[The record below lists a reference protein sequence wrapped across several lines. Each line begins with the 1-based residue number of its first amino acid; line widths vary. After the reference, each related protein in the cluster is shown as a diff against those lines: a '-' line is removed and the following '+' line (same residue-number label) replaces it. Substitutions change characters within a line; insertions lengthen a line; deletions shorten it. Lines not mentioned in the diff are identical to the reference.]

1 MINPKKKADSDP
13 AGQPFFLSK
22 GSSKQVYG
30 EGRRFWVI
38 AGPLL
43 LLLLI
48 VIGVKYGTS
57 NQHVPPALQLQ
68 GQARPSAAATLMK
81 RGPLQPRIP
90 EPQIRVNVTPGGTE
104 SFELEV
110 RGAYR
115 LSVLDSTR
123 ELPIQTSLKRIVVS
137 ATTKGLK
144 LGTTQTTETQLEI
157 VPEESPSVRID
168 GHLYRGRMRLFRRTD
183 GKVSAVNVLPIEEYL
198 ASVVDSEMPA
208 KFPEAARQAQAI
220 VARTY
225 ALYQIQQANPKSV
238 FDLMSSQRSQKYLGV
253 EYIDKAHRR
262 LAGESESSRR
272 ATRSTRGVICNLNDQ
287 LFCTYYSAVC
297 GGKTID
303 GKEVF
308 KDATAALKSTRCEW
322 CRESPYYRWT
332 TELPL
337 DVFEARTLSRSEK
350 GIPLGIQSIQ
360 QTVDPGDGRICQFK
374 LNSREQHLLLD
385 GVQLRDRLPTGTLLS
400 PHFHVVL
407 ENDKVTFKGRGHG
420 HGVGFCQWGAKG
432 MAEAGHNYAEIVHH
446 YFDGV
451 KLTTLNY

>member
-1 MINPKKKADSDP
+1 MINPKKKADSGP

-22 GSSKQVYG
+22 GSAKRVHG
-30 EGRRFWVI
+30 EGHRFWVI

-48 VIGVKYGTS
+48 VIGVHYGTS
-57 NQHVPPALQLQ
+57 NQHVPPALQVQ
-68 GQARPSAAATLMK
+68 GQVRPPAAAALTK

-90 EPQIRVNVTPGGTE
+90 EPQIRVNVTPGGTD

-123 ELPIQTSLKRIVVS
+123 ELPIENSLKRIVVS

-157 VPEESPSVRID
+157 VPEESPSVRVD

-272 ATRSTRGVICNLNDQ
+272 ATRLTRGIICTLNDQ

-297 GGKTID
+297 GGKTIN

-308 KDATAALKSTRCEW
+308 KDATTALKSIRCEW
-322 CRESPYYRWT
+322 CRESPHYRWT
-332 TELPL
+332 TELPR
-337 DVFEARTLSRSEK
+337 DVFEARTLSPSEK
-350 GIPLGIQSIQ
+350 GVPLSIQSIQ
-360 QTVDPGDGRICQFK
+360 QTVGPGEGRICQFK
-374 LNSREQHLLLD
+374 LNSREQHLLFD

-400 PHFHVVL
+400 PHFHLVL
-407 ENDKVTFKGRGHG
+407 ERDKVRFKGRGHG

-432 MAEAGHNYAEIVHH
+432 MAEAGHSDAEIVHH
-446 YFDGV
+446 YFAGV
-451 KLTTLNY
+451 KLKTLNY